1 MYWMRILVVIVIVI
15 VIVVVIVLIHCPS
28 KANKA
33 KKSPIS
39 LHRVLQLLLISHP
52 TTPT

>member
-1 MYWMRILVVIVIVI
+1 MRILVVIVIVI
-15 VIVVVIVLIHCPS
+15 VVVVVVVVVLIHCPS

-33 KKSPIS
+33 KKSPTS
-39 LHRVLQLLLISHP
+39 LHRVLQLLLTSHP